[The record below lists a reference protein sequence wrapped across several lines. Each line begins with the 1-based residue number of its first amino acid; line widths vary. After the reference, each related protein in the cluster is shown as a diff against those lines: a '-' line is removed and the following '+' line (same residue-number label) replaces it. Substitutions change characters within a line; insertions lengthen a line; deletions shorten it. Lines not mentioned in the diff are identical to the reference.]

1 MPKKQETTSQPAGL
15 EQMRALS
22 HPLRLRLLELFGEHP
37 RTTKQAAEALG
48 ESPTKLYHHV
58 AALER
63 AGLVRLRETRQNRGT
78 TEKYFEV
85 TQSQLL
91 AKVDE
96 DLLQNE
102 EAQAAMGFVLFDQAR
117 EELARAL
124 SSGPGRGSVAAVRG
138 ILRLSRA
145 EAKRPG
151 EGAHSA
157 AHPGERKVVRGRRQ
171 VPDQAPALYAHHR
184 PPAGGPRGA
193 VRASGGPV
201 RCIVRAHETAHPLR
215 LSPPA
220 GRRLRAFR

>member
-1 MPKKQETTSQPAGL
+1 MPKKKIEMTSRPAGL

-48 ESPTKLYHHV
+48 EPTTKLYHHV

-91 AKVDE
+91 AKTDE
-96 DLLQNE
+96 ELLQNE

-124 SSGPGRGSVAAVRG
+124 SAGPERGSVVAVRG
-138 ILRLSRA
+138 LLRLSRA
-145 EAKRPG
+145 EAKRLRK
-151 EGAHSA
+151 ELVALLTRASKACESA
-157 AHPGERKVVRGRRQ
+157 AKSRTKRRRYTLTIALLPADRDGGE
-171 VPDQAPALYAHHR
+171 A
-184 PPAGGPRGA
+184 
-193 VRASGGPV
+193 
-201 RCIVRAHETAHPLR
+201 
-215 LSPPA
+215 
-220 GRRLRAFR
+220 

>member
-1 MPKKQETTSQPAGL
+1 MPKKKETTSRPAGL

-91 AKVDE
+91 AKTDDAALLRDE
-96 DLLQNE
+96 
-102 EAQAAMGFVLFDQAR
+102 ATQAAIGVVLFDQAR
-117 EELARAL
+117 EELVRAL
-124 SSGPGRGSVAAVRG
+124 STSPRPGTVVAVRG

-145 EAKRPG
+145 EAKRLRK
-151 EGAHSA
+151 ELVALLTRASKACESA
-157 AHPGERKVVRGRRQ
+157 AKSRTKRRRYTLTIALLPADRDGGE
-171 VPDQAPALYAHHR
+171 A
-184 PPAGGPRGA
+184 
-193 VRASGGPV
+193 
-201 RCIVRAHETAHPLR
+201 
-215 LSPPA
+215 
-220 GRRLRAFR
+220 

>member
-1 MPKKQETTSQPAGL
+1 MPKKQETTSRPAGL

-22 HPLRLRLLELFGEHP
+22 HPLRLRLLELFAEHP

-48 ESPTKLYHHV
+48 EAPTKLYHHV

-96 DLLQNE
+96 ELLQNE

-145 EAKRPG
+145 EAKRLRK
-151 EGAHSA
+151 ELIALLTRVS
-157 AHPGERKVVRGRRQ
+157 ERSCEVDTKSRTKRRRYTLTI
-171 VPDQAPALYAHHR
+171 ALLPADR
-184 PPAGGPRGA
+184 EEP
-193 VRASGGPV
+193 
-201 RCIVRAHETAHPLR
+201 
-215 LSPPA
+215 
-220 GRRLRAFR
+220 

>member
-1 MPKKQETTSQPAGL
+1 MPGKKKEITSRPAGL

-91 AKVDE
+91 AKTDE
-96 DLLQNE
+96 ELLRNE

-117 EELARAL
+117 EELVRAL
-124 SSGPGRGSVAAVRG
+124 STSPRPGTVVAVRG

-145 EAKRPG
+145 EAKRL
-151 EGAHSA
+151 
-157 AHPGERKVVRGRRQ
+157 RKELV
-171 VPDQAPALYAHHR
+171 AL
-184 PPAGGPRGA
+184 
-193 VRASGGPV
+193 VKRASEPGGSDAGS
-201 RCIVRAHETAHPLR
+201 RTKRKRYTLTIAL
-215 LSPPA
+215 LPA
-220 GRRLRAFR
+220 ERDGGEA